1 MKLEVDVKRII
12 VINSKEIAVNTSFGV
27 LLISPLSSRKEI
39 FNPYELT
46 PNLVPEMLPELH
58 AKKEFSSFIIVGLKL
73 NINIRKLLSKIPL
86 QYLNQTLAEIEDEKQ
101 LLIL

>member
-1 MKLEVDVKRII
+1 MSNASSSLTPRKLPSI
-12 VINSKEIAVNTSFGV
+12 
-27 LLISPLSSRKEI
+27 LPLESSSRKEI

-58 AKKEFSSFIIVGLKL
+58 VKKEFSSFIIVGLKL

>member
-27 LLISPLSSRKEI
+27 LLISPLLQKG
-39 FNPYELT
+39 NLQPYELT

-58 AKKEFSSFIIVGLKL
+58 AKNEFSSFIIVGLKL

-86 QYLNQTLAEIEDEKQ
+86 QHLNQTLTEIEDEKQ